1 MSASNLNKLQNST
14 ALLTGLSIV
23 SCLVAFISKGT
34 IPDTLTLITTTSLG
48 GYLGVT
54 IPTATK

>member
-1 MSASNLNKLQNST
+1 MNKLQNST
-14 ALLTGLSIV
+14 ALLTGLGIV
-23 SCLVAFISKGT
+23 SCLVAFISKGN

-54 IPTATK
+54 IPTSITK